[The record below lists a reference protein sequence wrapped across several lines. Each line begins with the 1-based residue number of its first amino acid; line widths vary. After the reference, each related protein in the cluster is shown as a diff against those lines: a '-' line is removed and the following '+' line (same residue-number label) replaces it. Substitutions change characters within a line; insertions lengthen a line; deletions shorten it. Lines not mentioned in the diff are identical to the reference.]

1 MNILSEILRGA
12 WMIDPLYA
20 RQYYPLVHKMLM
32 GDISIDPSLD
42 SVDYNDLQR
51 NQSKLVSK
59 TAGAVNT
66 VDAFDV
72 FYYPEE
78 ITDPSVFLLDVIGPI
93 TKYNQFCGP
102 AGMRTKG
109 EWLKTADK
117 HPNIFAHVL
126 RIDSGGGEGYACR
139 YFSDLIQTLNKPV
152 FAFVEGMAASAAY
165 WIAASCS
172 HIAVSSDMDRVGS
185 IGTYITVADYAGW
198 YEKEGIRLVEVYA
211 TKSKDKNQDYLEAI
225 AGDTTRMQKLV
236 DEFNEY
242 FLKAIAQYREQQLS
256 ADQSVWGTGNM
267 FFAKE
272 ARKIGLIDEIS
283 TLDNYIAEIFKEYNP
298 KS

>member
-1 MNILSEILRGA
+1 MNILSEILRGV

-20 RQYYPLVHKMLM
+20 RQYYPLIHNMLQ
-32 GDISIDPSLD
+32 GDITIDPSLD
-42 SVDYNDLQR
+42 AVDYNDQR
-51 NQSKLVSK
+51 VNQSKLVSK
-59 TAGAVNT
+59 ASGSNA
-66 VDAFDV
+66 VDAYDV
-72 FYYPEE
+72 FYFPEE
-78 ITDPSVFLLDVIGPI
+78 ITDPSVFVLDIIGPI

-102 AGMRTKG
+102 AGMRAKG
-109 EWLKTADK
+109 EWLKAADK
-117 HPNIFAHVL
+117 HPNIFAHIL

-139 YFSDLIQTLNKPV
+139 YFSQVIQSLQKPV
-152 FAFVEGMAASAAY
+152 FAFVDGMAASAAY

-198 YEKEGIRLVEVYA
+198 YEKEGIKLVEVYA
-211 TKSKDKNQDYLEAI
+211 TKSKDKNRDYMEAI

-242 FLKAIAQYREQQLS
+242 FLKAITQNRKEQLK
-256 ADQSVWGTGNM
+256 AEQSEWGTGNM

-272 ARKIGLIDEIS
+272 AKNIGLIDEIS
-283 TLDNYIAEIFKEYNP
+283 SLDNYIAAIFKEYN
-298 KS
+298 